1 MKVLF
6 FVPSRIDAVD
16 INHEFTTRLAHCLSG
31 SVEVRVAT
39 SSEKNISEELTDYD
53 ILHVFGCWSNS
64 GCLLAEKAYR
74 KRIPYVITPLG
85 LLQPWEM
92 ERHSKSLLFPRQH
105 HITVKASAVNVC
117 GKLEEKTFSKLA
129 WNKRVTLIKNPV
141 LTSQTTFDAVSE
153 QFMALYRKVLDSNAR
168 VVLSKEACK
177 VVGKL
182 LQLGL
187 DEQGFAYD
195 NSTEDLKAQLDAL
208 SADDWRYIFIYSS
221 DEEIEEPIKKALDFL
236 QYDYPKTDVSVLDRY
251 DADIVYKD
259 EPLKEDVLLSRNILL
274 RNKVKETFAN
284 RGMTEQQVCLG
295 ILNLHYELN
304 HHIAPLRHLGNLY
317 CDMRFKDMDEDMLR
331 DMAKEL
337 DITDFAEVL
346 VSVLSDFL
354 GLTEGFMPFAPKEGR
369 KSRTL
374 LNALTKFG
382 KYKT

>member
-31 SVEVRVAT
+31 SAEVRIAT
-39 SSEKNISEELTDYD
+39 SHDKNISEELENYD
-53 ILHVFGCWSNS
+53 LLHIFGCWSNS
-64 GCLLAEKAYR
+64 ACTLADKAYK
-74 KRIPYVITPLG
+74 KRVPFIITPLG

-92 ERHSKSLLFPRQH
+92 ERHSKSLIARHQH
-105 HITVKASAVNVC
+105 RITVKASAVNVC

-129 WNKRVTLIKNPV
+129 WNKRVVLIKNPV
-141 LTSQTTFDAVSE
+141 LTSQTTFDAVAG
-153 QFMALYRKVLDSNAR
+153 QFLALYRKVLDSNAR
-168 VVLSKEACK
+168 VILREEARD
-177 VVGKL
+177 VIGQL

-187 DEQGFAYD
+187 DEQGFVYD
-195 NSTEDLKAQLDAL
+195 KSTEDLAKQLDEL
-208 SADDWRYIFIYSS
+208 TADDWRYIFIYAV
-221 DEEIEEPIKKALDFL
+221 DEEIEETIKVALDIL
-236 QYDYPKTDVSVLDRY
+236 HYDYPKIDVSSVDRF
-251 DADIVYKD
+251 DAEKVYND
-259 EPLKEDVLLSRNILL
+259 ETLKEDVLLSRNLLL

-284 RGMTEQQVCLG
+284 RGETEKQTCLG
-295 ILNLHYELN
+295 MLNLHYELN
-304 HHIAPLRHLGNLY
+304 RHIAPLRHLADLY
-317 CDMRFKDMDEDMLR
+317 CDMRFKDMDEDMLQ

-354 GLTEGFMPFAPKEGR
+354 GLTEGFMPFNPKAGR